1 MSASLPSQD
10 NPAIAVESPAGLPL
24 IVRFLAVLL
33 LVALGSGISVGY
45 VAWDTAGD
53 ALEAATREQLK
64 TARAIKGR
72 LIGSYFHSVEQEV
85 SVLATLPETA
95 EAIETFDRIFK
106 QLDAADASVTE
117 DAKEKMG
124 DFISNVFMAKF
135 ESQTG
140 NRLPASAVM
149 SDRPGSLTVQ
159 SAYLA
164 NNPNPLGSKDLLVS
178 SGTLP
183 DYDQAHEEFHPIFR
197 DLLKIFGYYDIF
209 LVDRTGEIVYSVYK
223 ETDFGTNLLTGPF
236 KNSGLADAV
245 RSSLEARSSTGISFA
260 DFSTYVPSY
269 NAPAAFVSRPVYAG
283 ETLVGVVAVQLPI
296 DEIDEVMTGGRR
308 WADEGF
314 GRSGEAYLVGPDR
327 LMRSDARALI
337 EDPEEF
343 VRNSR
348 TRGVPSQTIREM
360 ERLGRTVLLERVENE
375 AVILALEGQSGDAE
389 VLSYDGSP
397 SVASYE
403 SVPVFDQTWALIAE
417 VDRTEAYAPAD
428 AMRRRIMTTG
438 LIVLILVVIVS
449 IIFGQ
454 RLTAPIGRL
463 HAAMVKL
470 QAGDFSITVPP
481 GGGRELTS
489 LALAYNR
496 VAASLGLKKRM
507 ESANDR
513 KDELI
518 DEIAGMTAT
527 QASSSIEIMG
537 AVTEISAGSREIAKT
552 SEELT
557 GTMSE
562 VDEIA
567 SENAVRSTS
576 GLESLNRIETVMGEV
591 VGDAKNVSDHL
602 GEIERRCEAMGQV
615 VTTMVSIADRTQIL
629 SINATMEAEKAGDAG
644 LGFRVVAREVRRLA
658 DRTAESA
665 GQIEDNV
672 KRMLTSVDDG
682 VRNMNVFQTRLD
694 ETATTN
700 AQIAEGLTE
709 VIERNQ
715 DLTPRFATVL
725 ESMKAQRDAARQ
737 ISEAMSELSDNVGNT
752 SDAVKQVDESI
763 ADLREMASR
772 LKTEIADEE
781 QRLGLT

>member
-1 MSASLPSQD
+1 
-10 NPAIAVESPAGLPL
+10 
-24 IVRFLAVLL
+24 
-33 LVALGSGISVGY
+33 
-45 VAWDTAGD
+45 
-53 ALEAATREQLK
+53 
-64 TARAIKGR
+64 
-72 LIGSYFHSVEQEV
+72 
-85 SVLATLPETA
+85 
-95 EAIETFDRIFK
+95 
-106 QLDAADASVTE
+106 
-117 DAKEKMG
+117 
-124 DFISNVFMAKF
+124 
-135 ESQTG
+135 
-140 NRLPASAVM
+140 
-149 SDRPGSLTVQ
+149 
-159 SAYLA
+159 
-164 NNPNPLGSKDLLVS
+164 
-178 SGTLP
+178 
-183 DYDQAHEEFHPIFR
+183 
-197 DLLKIFGYYDIF
+197 
-209 LVDRTGEIVYSVYK
+209 
-223 ETDFGTNLLTGPF
+223 
-236 KNSGLADAV
+236 
-245 RSSLEARSSTGISFA
+245 
-260 DFSTYVPSY
+260 
-269 NAPAAFVSRPVYAG
+269 
-283 ETLVGVVAVQLPI
+283 
-296 DEIDEVMTGGRR
+296 
-308 WADEGF
+308 
-314 GRSGEAYLVGPDR
+314 
-327 LMRSDARALI
+327 
-337 EDPEEF
+337 
-343 VRNSR
+343 
-348 TRGVPSQTIREM
+348 M

-576 GLESLNRIETVMGEV
+576 GLESLHRIETVMGEV

-709 VIERNQ
+709 IIERNQ

>member
-106 QLDAADASVTE
+106 QLDVADASVTE
-117 DAKEKMG
+117 DAKKKMG

-135 ESQTG
+135 ESETG

-164 NNPNPLGSKDLLVS
+164 NNPNPLGSKDLFVS

-314 GRSGEAYLVGPDR
+314 GSSGEAYLVGPDR

-602 GEIERRCEAMGQV
+602 GEIERR
-615 VTTMVSIADRTQIL
+615 TQIL

>member
-1 MSASLPSQD
+1 MPASQSPND
-10 NPAIAVESPAGLPL
+10 NAAATAETSAGLPL
-24 IVRFLAVLL
+24 IARFLAVLL
-33 LVALGSGISVGY
+33 LVAIGSGISVAY
-45 VAWDTAGD
+45 VAWDTAGE

-72 LIGSYFHSVEQEV
+72 LIENYFGTVKHEV
-85 SVLATLPETA
+85 SVLAMLPETA
-95 EAIETFDRIFK
+95 EAIQSFDRIFK
-106 QLDAADASVTE
+106 DLDDTDSTVAQ
-117 DAKEKMG
+117 AKMA
-124 DFISNVFMAKF
+124 DFISNVFMAKY
-135 ESQTG
+135 ESETG
-140 NRLPASAVM
+140 DRLPAASVM
-149 SDRPGSLTVQ
+149 TDRPASLTVQ
-159 SAYLA
+159 AAYLA
-164 NNPNPLGSKDLLVS
+164 DNPNPLGSKDLFES
-178 SGTLP
+178 SGRLP
-183 DYDQAHEEFHPIFR
+183 EYDQAHERFHPLFR
-197 DLLKIFGYYDIF
+197 ELLNTFGYYDIF
-209 LVDRTGEIVYSVYK
+209 LVDRTGEIIYSVYK

-245 RSSLEARSSTGISFA
+245 RSSLESRSSNAFAFA
-260 DFSTYVPSY
+260 DFSTYIPSY
-269 NAPAAFVSRPVYAG
+269 DAPAAFVSKPVYAG

-308 WADEGF
+308 WRDEGF
-314 GRSGEAYLVGPDR
+314 GSSGEAYLVGPDR
-327 LMRSDARALI
+327 LMRSGARALI
-337 EDPEEF
+337 EDSDAF
-343 VRNSR
+343 VRAGR
-348 TRGVPSQTIREM
+348 ARGVPADTLREM

-375 AVILALEGQSGDAE
+375 AVISALEGQSGSAE
-389 VLSYDGSP
+389 VLSYDGAP
-397 SVASYE
+397 SVASFE
-403 SVPVFDQTWALIAE
+403 SLPVFDQTWALIAE
-417 VDRTEAYAPAD
+417 VDRSEAYAAAD
-428 AMRRRIMTTG
+428 AMRSRIITTG
-438 LIVLILVVIVS
+438 LIVLAVVVVVS
-449 IIFGQ
+449 VIFGQ
-454 RLTAPIGRL
+454 RLTAPIRRL
-463 HAAMVKL
+463 HAAMVRL
-470 QAGDFSITVPP
+470 QAGDFSVTVPP

-489 LALAYNR
+489 LAMAYNR
-496 VAASLGLKKRM
+496 VAASLGLKTRM
-507 ESANDR
+507 ESANER

-562 VDEIA
+562 VDGIA
-567 SENAVRSTS
+567 SENAIRSTS
-576 GLESLNRIETVMGEV
+576 GLESLHRIESVMTEV

-665 GQIEDNV
+665 AQIEENV
-672 KRMLTSVDDG
+672 KRMLASVDDG
-682 VRNMNVFQTRLD
+682 VRNMNVFQCRLD
-694 ETATTN
+694 ETAATN

-709 VIERNQ
+709 VIGRNQ
-715 DLTPRFATVL
+715 DLNPRFATVL

-737 ISEAMSELSDNVGNT
+737 ISEAMSELSDNVGTT

-772 LKTEIADEE
+772 LKQEISEE
-781 QRLGLT
+781 EHRLGLD

>member
-1 MSASLPSQD
+1 MPASQPSKD
-10 NPAIAVESPAGLPL
+10 NAVDAAETTSGLPL

-33 LVALGSGISVGY
+33 LVAMGSGISVGY
-45 VAWDTAGD
+45 VAWDTAGE
-53 ALEAATREQLK
+53 ALEAATREQLT
-64 TARAIKGR
+64 TARAIKGT
-72 LIGSYFHSVEQEV
+72 LIGNYFRNVEDEV
-85 SVLATLPETA
+85 SVLAMLPETA
-95 EAIETFDRIFK
+95 EAIETFEVIFK
-106 QLDAADASVTE
+106 KLDGADASVAE
-117 DAKEKMG
+117 EKMR
-124 DFISNVFMAKF
+124 DFISDVFMAKYEF
-135 ESQTG
+135 ETG
-140 NRLPASAVM
+140 DRLPASAVM
-149 SDRPGSLTVQ
+149 SDRPASLAVQ
-159 SAYLA
+159 AAYLA
-164 NNPNPLGSKDLLVS
+164 DNPNPLGSKDLLES
-178 SGTLP
+178 SGSLP
-183 DYDQAHEEFHPIFR
+183 DYDQAHERFHSIFR
-197 DLLKIFGYYDIF
+197 NLLKTFGYYDIF

-236 KNSGLADAV
+236 KDSGLADAV
-245 RSSLEARSSTGISFA
+245 RASLEARSSNAYAFA
-260 DFSTYVPSY
+260 DFSTYIPSY
-269 NAPAAFVSRPVYAG
+269 DAPAAFVSRPVYAG

-314 GRSGEAYLVGPDR
+314 GTTGEAYLVGPDR

-337 EDPEEF
+337 EDPEAFIRDGRE
-343 VRNSR
+343 
-348 TRGVPSQTIREM
+348 RGVPIDTLREM
-360 ERLGRTVLLERVENE
+360 ERLGRTVLLERVEND
-375 AVILALEGQSGDAE
+375 AVILALEGQSGNLE

-397 SVASYE
+397 SVASFE
-403 SVPVFDQTWALIAE
+403 SIAVFDQIWALIAE
-417 VDRTEAYAPAD
+417 VDRSEAYAAAD
-428 AMRRRIMTTG
+428 AMRSRIITTAV
-438 LIVLILVVIVS
+438 IVLVFVVVVS

-463 HAAMVKL
+463 HAAMVRL
-470 QAGDFSITVPP
+470 QAGDFSVTVPP

-496 VAASLGLKKRM
+496 VAASLGLKTRM

-527 QASSSIEIMG
+527 QASSSIQIMG
-537 AVTEISAGSREIAKT
+537 AVAEISAGSREIAKT

-562 VDEIA
+562 VDGIA
-567 SENAVRSTS
+567 SENAIRSTS
-576 GLESLNRIETVMGEV
+576 GLESLHRIETVMTEV

-665 GQIEDNV
+665 AQIEENV
-672 KRMLTSVDDG
+672 KRMLASVDDG
-682 VRNMNVFQTRLD
+682 VRNMNVFQSRLD
-694 ETATTN
+694 ETAATN

-709 VIERNQ
+709 VIGRNQ
-715 DLTPRFATVL
+715 ELNPRFATVL

-737 ISEAMSELSDNVGNT
+737 ISEAMSELSDNVGTT

-772 LKTEIADEE
+772 LKQEIADEE
-781 QRLGLT
+781 QRLGLD